1 MSSCCEWQPSSSRLS
16 REQETSIIVSAL
28 AHVHSGYATAPAEL
42 PLADTCR
49 TCGIEGCLGCELFSF
64 ADDEVAV
71 VPSGSSGSG
80 GSMRK
85 ASRYRGVRQ
94 RSWGKWAAEIRDPK
108 RAARKWLGTYD
119 RAAVEFRG
127 ARAKLNF
134 PPLDNTPS

>member
-1 MSSCCEWQPSSSRLS
+1 CRAAASGSRHPHACRASRRPPSSSPRSL
-16 REQETSIIVSAL
+16 TSTPATPLPPPSS
-28 AHVHSGYATAPAEL
+28 HSLTPAVR
-42 PLADTCR
+42 AASK
-49 TCGIEGCLGCELFSF
+49 GAS
-64 ADDEVAV
+64 
-71 VPSGSSGSG
+71 
-80 GSMRK
+80 K